1 MAALHA
7 PLPRVAFQGE
17 LGAFSEQAIRQ
28 QWPSG
33 AEAVPSASF
42 TKAVSRL
49 LDGAADFAII
59 PVENAIAGPVREGV
73 EALAAAEGRLST
85 RAEVRMAIHLCLMA
99 PPGATLAGLRTVQSH
114 GIALAQCRI
123 FFARHG
129 WLEPA
134 VHADTAGAAREVAA
148 AHDRTRGAVASA
160 LAAERYGLK
169 IIARNIEDIPA
180 NFTRFVVVS
189 RADA

>member
-1 MAALHA
+1 MVAHPA

-28 QWPSG
+28 QWPDG
-33 AEAVPSASF
+33 AEPLPCASF
-42 TKAVSRL
+42 PDAVARV
-49 LDGAADFAII
+49 LDGSADFAII

-99 PPGATLAGLRTVQSH
+99 TAGATLAGLRQVQSH

-129 WLEPA
+129 WLEPV
-134 VHADTAGAAREVAA
+134 VHADTAGAARDVAA
-148 AHDRTRGAVASA
+148 GRDRSRGAVASSV
-160 LAAERYGLK
+160 AAERYGLE
-169 IIARNIEDIPA
+169 ILARNIEDIPA

-189 RADA
+189 RAG